1 LVRRFSSQVE
11 SSKEN
16 SGSAEPLNNRE
27 TAVAK
32 PLYKNIDT
40 RPKHLLH
47 LSAEDL
53 IKPDAELMKSEMAE
67 LIKEARAKIK
77 PVIKAMTDAELKS
90 LIKTV
95 KEVEGNKQI
104 IINRPKFYEVLSKNG
119 ITLEEL
125 RKI

>member
-1 LVRRFSSQVE
+1 MV
-11 SSKEN
+11 
-16 SGSAEPLNNRE
+16 
-27 TAVAK
+27 
-32 PLYKNIDT
+32 
-40 RPKHLLH
+40 
-47 LSAEDL
+47 
-53 IKPDAELMKSEMAE
+53 KPDVEMIQSEMAE
-67 LIKEARAKIK
+67 LIKEARSKIK
-77 PVIKAMTDAELKS
+77 PVLRAMTDAELKS

>member
-1 LVRRFSSQVE
+1 M
-11 SSKEN
+11 
-16 SGSAEPLNNRE
+16 
-27 TAVAK
+27 T
-32 PLYKNIDT
+32 
-40 RPKHLLH
+40 
-47 LSAEDL
+47 AEDL
-53 IKPDAELMKSEMAE
+53 VKPDVEMIQSEMAE
-67 LIKEARAKIK
+67 LIKEARSKIK
-77 PVIKAMTDAELKS
+77 PVLKAMTDVELKS